1 MPNSRTLSNR
11 LQNAARRVARTLK
24 SSVCMGTKRISNSNI
39 GSNSTQCGKFQRF
52 KEIVQDFRRDRTV
65 AVAQLVRNVDGARR
79 LFEIVIAK
87 PYNPDNETGEQY
99 ITRIQGFIDQARGQK
114 AQFQQDVAFL
124 PPTEEYGQLK
134 EELHYFVPFMFN
146 YYIQKLNQLIPVGVT
161 NNNVRL
167 NWDGRTS
174 SNASNLGA
182 TLSYNNISRK
192 GSNFSVANTVP
203 NWKGGKRRTRRHRR
217 R

>member
-24 SSVCMGTKRISNSNI
+24 SGVCMGTKRISNSNL

-99 ITRIQGFIDQARGQK
+99 ITRIQGFIEQARGQK

-124 PPTEEYGQLK
+124 PLTEEYGQLK

-146 YYIQKLNQLIPVGVT
+146 YYIQKLNQLIPVGIT

-174 SNASNLGA
+174 SDASNLGA
-182 TLSYNNISRK
+182 TLSYNNVSRK
-192 GSNFSVANTVP
+192 GSNFSVANTIP
-203 NWKGGKRRTRRHRR
+203 NWKGGRRTRRHRR

>member
-1 MPNSRTLSNR
+1 M
-11 LQNAARRVARTLK
+11 
-24 SSVCMGTKRISNSNI
+24 
-39 GSNSTQCGKFQRF
+39 
-52 KEIVQDFRRDRTV
+52 
-65 AVAQLVRNVDGARR
+65 DGARR